1 MSSRPPTLA
10 QSTIKIVGS
19 AISLPISALRY
30 SAGNPVL
37 TGALLWLLT
46 RAPADIQSRALGPLR
61 RRGLTN
67 GHIAKITRLLKY
79 LLVIGVGS
87 TLNEVLNRLAL
98 NYWHLRRPGAP
109 WRFGD
114 TTKSE
119 LVVITGG
126 CSGFGYEMVK
136 GFANKARVIILDVA
150 DLPAELEKS
159 KMSAPAEVAAELILS
174 SARSSLLQM
183 RHHRL
188 SKSD

>member
-10 QSTIKIVGS
+10 QSATKIIGS
-19 AISLPISALRY
+19 AVSLPISALRY

-46 RAPADIQSRALGPLR
+46 RAPADVQARALGPLR

-67 GHIAKITRLLKY
+67 DHIAKLSRLLKY

-98 NYWHLRRPGAP
+98 NYWHVRRPGAP

-136 GFANKARVIILDVA
+136 GFANKARVIVLDVA
-150 DLPAELEKS
+150 DAPAELEKS
-159 KMSAPAEVAAELILS
+159 KAVNPMW
-174 SARSSLLQM
+174 Q
-183 RHHRL
+183 
-188 SKSD
+188 K